1 MNKKLTIFQTA
12 MTALVISA
20 LSATAQVADERPTRR
35 RFQEVIHKISEEL
48 NEAKVVVDRDQ
59 ARLAETGERDAP
71 TDELVAERAEK
82 IKALREAREAYQEE
96 KKPKNEAALQE
107 ALLDTA
113 KVSTDV
119 LERIKNEIVIG
130 IEMVDEV
137 RDKFASVQLM
147 FEELEI
153 LVEDLGLADTP
164 EQRQAI
170 REQEDRIYSVLKMT
184 DSLSNIGVDDPETK
198 RILSTIETI
207 ADRINAGE
215 QQNVNIQRRLNEQRK
230 NIEHL
235 FAQLSVVRTR
245 LEMQKQQVIQL
256 TLGQIVHNMLLKLSG
271 TMLAAV
277 DVNDLPVALM
287 EQAAQRDQHV
297 KAIQNQN
304 MGLYDTGGSTVGDR
318 KSFSNIERIRRER
331 EPDL

>member
-1 MNKKLTIFQTA
+1 
-12 MTALVISA
+12 
-20 LSATAQVADERPTRR
+20 
-35 RFQEVIHKISEEL
+35 
-48 NEAKVVVDRDQ
+48 
-59 ARLAETGERDAP
+59 
-71 TDELVAERAEK
+71 
-82 IKALREAREAYQEE
+82 
-96 KKPKNEAALQE
+96 
-107 ALLDTA
+107 
-113 KVSTDV
+113 
-119 LERIKNEIVIG
+119 
-130 IEMVDEV
+130 
-137 RDKFASVQLM
+137 
-147 FEELEI
+147 
-153 LVEDLGLADTP
+153 
-164 EQRQAI
+164 
-170 REQEDRIYSVLKMT
+170 MT